1 MLFSRNLFPF
11 DLVCNRNKCSFLLK
25 CCSCV
30 IGGGETT
37 QRRAAIL
44 GSVKKVGNHLRN
56 VLAVYASMFRRRVI
70 VSGNCIACTSEHR
83 AVMSILVI

>member
-1 MLFSRNLFPF
+1 MFISVKML
-11 DLVCNRNKCSFLLK
+11 LVRDW
-25 CCSCV
+25 
-30 IGGGETT
+30 GGETT

-70 VSGNCIACTSEHR
+70 VSHAPRSTE
-83 AVMSILVI
+83 L